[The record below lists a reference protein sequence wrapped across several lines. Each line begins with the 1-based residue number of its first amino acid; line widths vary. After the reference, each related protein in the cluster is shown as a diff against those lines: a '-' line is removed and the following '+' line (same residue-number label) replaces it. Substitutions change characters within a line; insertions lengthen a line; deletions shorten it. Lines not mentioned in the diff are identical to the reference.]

1 MKQIAVISGK
11 GGTGKTV
18 LTASFA
24 CLARKNVL
32 VDCDVDASNL
42 YILMHPHT
50 QEEHEFSGAQV
61 AVVVPDKCTEC
72 GTCETVCRFGAVTGS
87 VVDPMGCEGCGVCYH
102 MCPSNA
108 IVMENK
114 VDGIWFISKTKY
126 GPFVHA
132 RLGAGRPN
140 SGKLV
145 SLIRKKAASLATD
158 GSYASVLIDGPPGA
172 GCPVIATL
180 SGIDVALVVAEPTLS
195 GLHDIGR
202 VIRVANHF
210 GVKSAVCVNKYDLN
224 RQMTVQIETYCRE
237 NEIPM
242 LGRVS
247 FSHDVQDSVNK
258 CVPFIE
264 FTKNGAAGEGVSGE
278 IEPVWERLKEYLNAD
293 L

>member
-42 YILMHPHT
+42 YILMHPDT
-50 QEEHEFSGAQV
+50 QEDHEFSGSQV
-61 AVVVPDKCTEC
+61 AVVVPDKCAEC

-87 VVDPMGCEGCGVCYH
+87 VVDPMSCEGCGVCYH
-102 MCPSNA
+102 MCPSSA
-108 IVMENK
+108 IVMEKK
-114 VDGIWFISKTKY
+114 VDGRWFISKTKY

-145 SLIRKKAASLATD
+145 SLIRKKAASLAMD
-158 GSYASVLIDGPPGA
+158 GKYKSVVIDGPPGT

-202 VIRVANHF
+202 VIRVASHF

-224 RQMTVQIETYCRE
+224 RQITVQIETYCRE
-237 NEIPM
+237 NDIPM

-247 FSHDVQDSVNK
+247 FSADVQESVNR
-258 CVPFIE
+258 CVPFVE
-264 FTKNGAAGEGVSGE
+264 FSKNGVSGE
-278 IEPVWERLKEYLNAD
+278 IESVWKRLKEYLNAD